1 MKQHIKIH
9 IHNDAKTSII
19 NDLITIIGANNSGKS
34 LFSIYDVIA
43 VIKFKKA
50 EYPTLLNDLNYETLN
65 NKILLSSVVNKE
77 TIYFCTLEWVEIHE
91 LNVSHLPGDDF
102 ANSLTPKEREDI
114 NKFIDNHLELLDK
127 EQQEEALRE
136 CKNILGNPSNNID
149 SKGEGDE

>member
-9 IHNDAKTSII
+9 IHNEDKTSII

-43 VIKFKKA
+43 VIKFKKTQF
-50 EYPTLLNDLNYETLN
+50 PTLLSDLNYETLN
-65 NKILLSSVVNKE
+65 NKILLSSLVNKE
-77 TIYFCTLEWVEIHE
+77 PIYFCTLEWVEIHE
-91 LNVSHLPGDDF
+91 LNVSHLPGDDL

>member
-9 IHNDAKTSII
+9 IHNENNTSII
-19 NDLITIIGANNSGKS
+19 SSLITIIGANNSGKE
-34 LFSIYDVIA
+34 LFSINDVIT
-43 VIKFKKA
+43 VIKFKKI
-50 EYPTLLNDLNYETLN
+50 EYRYSLSDLNFELLD

-77 TIYFCTLEWVEIHE
+77 PIYFCTLEWVEIHE

-102 ANSLTPKEREDI
+102 ANSLTQKEREDI